1 TDRSGRG
8 NRRSC
13 LSPPLRIGASV
24 PGHLPAPPPPAQ
36 EEHPPLT
43 DDEQEALRCR
53 AEAEGIS
60 LDALT

>member
-1 TDRSGRG
+1 
-8 NRRSC
+8 